1 MIDGDGMADAF
12 APLSREKLYD
22 RVADRIGGSIA
33 RGQFQPG
40 ERLPAIG
47 EMARAFGVAPAAFGA
62 ALTKLE
68 TLRVVEV
75 RQGLGVFVAAS
86 VAIQD

>member
-1 MIDGDGMADAF
+1 MIDADAVSDTF
-12 APLSREKLYD
+12 APLGREKLYD

-47 EMARAFGVAPAAFGA
+47 EMARAFGVAPGSVRA

-68 TLRVVEV
+68 TLRLVEV
-75 RQGLGVFVAAS
+75 RQGLGVFV
-86 VAIQD
+86 VAKGRDP

>member
-1 MIDGDGMADAF
+1 MIESDDMPDAF
-12 APLSREKLYD
+12 APVRREKLYD

-33 RGQFQPG
+33 RGQFRPG

-47 EMARAFGVAPAAFGA
+47 EMARAFGVAPGSVRA

-75 RQGLGVFVAAS
+75 RQGLGVFVIAS
-86 VAIQD
+86 VDSR